1 MALEQE
7 RQQLDL
13 LKRDRM
19 SKTSQLIVERKL
31 MNKLEE
37 IFRAFD
43 ADKNGY
49 ISAEEICLDN
59 VTAEILEIFT
69 PVLLEMEANQY

>member
-1 MALEQE
+1 
-7 RQQLDL
+7 
-13 LKRDRM
+13 
-19 SKTSQLIVERKL
+19 

-37 IFRAFD
+37 IFKAFD
-43 ADKNGY
+43 ADKNGF